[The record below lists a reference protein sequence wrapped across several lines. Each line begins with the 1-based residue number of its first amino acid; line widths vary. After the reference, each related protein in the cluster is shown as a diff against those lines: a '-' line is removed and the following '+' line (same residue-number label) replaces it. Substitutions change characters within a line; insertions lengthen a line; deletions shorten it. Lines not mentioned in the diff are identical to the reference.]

1 MGRMLMVRF
10 DNLLMRFEEPSSMVR
25 WDSPLISIPWDED
38 PPYEEIWNVV
48 MKGAKK
54 GPTAATLQVSSL
66 SDCHYGLESCRVGAS
81 LMSALKT
88 TAKRP
93 AHPNKHN
100 INNNFLPPDP
110 SPNHA
115 NSIHI
120 PHPLTSSPIRSGP
133 TSAHAPRDSTGNAEV
148 EETV

>member
-1 MGRMLMVRF
+1 MIRF

-66 SDCHYGLESCRVGAS
+66 SGCHYGLERFRVGAW
-81 LMSALKT
+81 LMPALKT
-88 TAKRP
+88 TSKRP
-93 AHPNKHN
+93 THPNKHN
-100 INNNFLPPDP
+100 INNNIIPSKPP
-110 SPNHA
+110 SNYA

-120 PHPLTSSPIRSGP
+120 PSPLTSSPIRSGP
-133 TSAHAPRDSTGNAEV
+133 TFAHAPRDSSRNAEV
-148 EETV
+148 EKTV